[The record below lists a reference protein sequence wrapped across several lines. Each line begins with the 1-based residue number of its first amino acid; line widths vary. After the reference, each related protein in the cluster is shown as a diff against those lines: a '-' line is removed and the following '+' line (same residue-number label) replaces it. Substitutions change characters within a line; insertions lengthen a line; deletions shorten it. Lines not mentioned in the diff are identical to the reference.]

1 MAISN
6 TQQKYWAVVPAAGIG
21 TRMGADKPKQYLTV
35 LRKTI
40 IEHTLEQV
48 LRHKSIAGVAVA
60 ISSSDIYWESV
71 SLNTEKTVVVA
82 PGGKER
88 CHSVINA
95 LNALNH
101 IAAADDWV
109 LVHDAARPCVRLQDI
124 DNLIHEIKEHP
135 VGGILAIPVHD
146 TIKRGGKAAEIV
158 ETVDRRDLW
167 QAQTPQMF
175 RLQVLRQ
182 ALLQAIQDGFLV
194 TDEASAIEHLGLKPK
209 LVEGHADNIK
219 VTRPEDLPLAEF
231 YLKTLDLQTLN
242 PQTLEK

>member
-1 MAISN
+1 MATAN

-21 TRMGADKPKQYLTV
+21 TRMGAEIPKQYLTV
-35 LRKTI
+35 HRKTI
-40 IEHTLEQV
+40 IEHTLGRV
-48 LRHKSIAGVAVA
+48 LRHEAIAGVAVA

-71 SLNTEKTVVVA
+71 TLDTKKTVVIA
-82 PGGKER
+82 QGGEER

-95 LNALNH
+95 LNALNN

-124 DNLIHEIKEHP
+124 DQLIHEVKYHP
-135 VGGILAIPVHD
+135 VGGILAVPVHD
-146 TIKRGGKAAEIV
+146 TIKRGDKAAEIV

-167 QAQTPQMF
+167 QAQTPHMF
-175 RLQVLRQ
+175 RLQLLRQ
-182 ALLQAIQDGFLV
+182 ALQHAIEDEFLV

-231 YLKTLDLQTLN
+231 YLRNLDG
-242 PQTLEK
+242 